1 MINKLI
7 YLLVRL
13 DLPYYDID
21 YHNLHLRFNCKTM
34 STTLI
39 LLSVYELTDL

>member
-13 DLPYYDID
+13 DQPYYDID
-21 YHNLHLRFNCKTM
+21 YHNLLVRFNCRQC
-34 STTLI
+34 LQ
-39 LLSVYELTDL
+39 L